1 MPHSGTNGCPS
12 TENGEVLN
20 RNFDLSDIYSIIMTF
35 EHTCVVVHCIG
46 TFT

>member
-20 RNFDLSDIYSIIMTF
+20 RNFDLSDIYNVAF
-35 EHTCVVVHCIG
+35 EHTCVVVHCTGI
-46 TFT
+46 FT